1 MRDGSHAVFL
11 RCILRIAGRKLVN
24 FTVMDLVSDPGICHF
39 PLICHL
45 MLIWYL
51 MACTMGEKQKGD
63 EEKCLKKAEKYQKWI
78 IFGERL

>member
-1 MRDGSHAVFL
+1 
-11 RCILRIAGRKLVN
+11 
-24 FTVMDLVSDPGICHF
+24 
-39 PLICHL
+39 
-45 MLIWYL
+45 